1 MKKNLDIRQRAKE
14 NAVMMWQ
21 IAEGLGITDTT
32 LSKKMRRELP
42 QETKQRIYEIIDQI
56 VRERKEEQACS

>member
-1 MKKNLDIRQRAKE
+1 MKKNLDVRQKAEE

-21 IAEGLGITDTT
+21 IAEGLGIADTT